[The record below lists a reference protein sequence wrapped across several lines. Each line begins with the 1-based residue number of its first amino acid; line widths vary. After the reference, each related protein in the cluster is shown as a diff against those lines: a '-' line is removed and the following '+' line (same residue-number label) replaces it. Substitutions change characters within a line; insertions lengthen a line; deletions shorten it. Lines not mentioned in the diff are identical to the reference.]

1 MPRVKSP
8 DSLYKSFTNKT
19 LPQLPQSETI
29 CKVGPETTM
38 TPTIRKVS
46 DTSETEEDAAN
57 SSTTEED
64 APDTAQAR
72 PPIPEETIPYA
83 DSLWQTFHLQEATLT
98 LWTLSTNLKA
108 SMEQTDLHLQ
118 DISHARIKYDC
129 LISLCKGISTT
140 NRKLRTFCQRAI
152 DQHQA
157 LIQKGTQLLNASN
170 FVRENND
177 NLIFRSLTFLTVTPT
192 PCNLQAECEAT
203 LAQAKQSSIS
213 SQGTLIPRRDDLCK
227 ELELAVTLNKDIG
240 TVIENIEAINGLLGC
255 HKQDIDVKVVGLN
268 TEIVGFVSKRGLGGL
283 RRMLCFR

>member
-83 DSLWQTFHLQEATLT
+83 DSLWQTFHIQDQTLT
-98 LWTLSTNLKA
+98 LWTLSTTLKTTM
-108 SMEQTDLHLQ
+108 SQTDLHLQ
-118 DISHARIKYDC
+118 DIETSRIKYDC
-129 LISLCKGISTT
+129 LITLYKGILDT
-140 NRKLRTFCQRAI
+140 NRKLRTFCLRAM
-152 DQHQA
+152 DHHQA
-157 LIQKGTQLLNASN
+157 LVQKQTQLLNASN
-170 FVRENND
+170 FVLEHNAT
-177 NLIFRSLTFLTVTPT
+177 LITTSLTFLTATPT
-192 PCNLQAECEAT
+192 PCDLQAECEAT

-213 SQGTLIPRRDDLCK
+213 SQGKHIPRRDDLCK
-227 ELELAVTLNKDIG
+227 ELESAVTLNKDIG
-240 TVIENIEAINGLLGC
+240 IVIENIGAVNGLLGSY
-255 HKQDIDVKVVGLN
+255 KQDIDVKVEGLN
-268 TEIVGFVSKRGLGGL
+268 EEIVGLVSKRGSGGL
-283 RRMLCFR
+283 RRLFCF